1 MRAPAP
7 SPAAGSRDPAPV
19 LASCPEPPTSPAGCT
34 AGRTAAGSMVNVAV
48 AGAEATPSAA
58 WLAERVCGPTTAEA
72 VTSPDNCTVNPG
84 VPVPSMLST
93 ALSSAPSE
101 GWVITGPARSET
113 LTEREAAPDRLKPF
127 TVSAENWN
135 RPVVDG
141 AGKDQLP

>member
-1 MRAPAP
+1 MLHLP
-7 SPAAGSRDPAPV
+7 S
-19 LASCPEPPTSPAGCT
+19 
-34 AGRTAAGSMVNVAV
+34 
-48 AGAEATPSAA
+48 
-58 WLAERVCGPTTAEA
+58 GPTTAEA

-113 LTEREAAPDRLKPF
+113 LTEREAAPGRLKPF

-141 AGKDQLP
+141 AGKDQLPTASTGTSSGGWPATVMRTFELAATAEAGAAGTRPVMGVPAVKVPFAGATGS